1 MTEQAAPPVA
11 IIETGVPPAPVAGR
25 HGSFSHMICRAA
37 GLRPDEA
44 EIIAVY
50 RGEALRPPSSYR
62 AAIIT
67 GSPAMV
73 TERAPW
79 SERAAAWVRQ
89 AVDEKLPI
97 YGICYG
103 HQLLAHALGGRVDY
117 HPRGREVGTRD
128 IELLEPA
135 CNAPLTAG
143 LPSHF
148 PAQLIHQQTVVEL
161 PPGATVLARSDHDAH
176 QIVQYGDGVLST
188 QFHPEF
194 CTEIMATY
202 LAHYADRLK
211 EEGFDLDTLKAH
223 MRPTPEA
230 QALLLRFIERY
241 VRTRTAA

>member
-1 MTEQAAPPVA
+1 M
-11 IIETGVPPAPVAGR
+11 
-25 HGSFSHMICRAA
+25 
-37 GLRPDEA
+37 
-44 EIIAVY
+44 
-50 RGEALRPPSSYR
+50 
-62 AAIIT
+62 
-67 GSPAMV
+67 
-73 TERAPW
+73 
-79 SERAAAWVRQ
+79 
-89 AVDEKLPI
+89 
-97 YGICYG
+97 
-103 HQLLAHALGGRVDY
+103 
-117 HPRGREVGTRD
+117 
-128 IELLEPA
+128 LEPA

-241 VRTRTAA
+241 VRTRKAA